1 MSLELMYITNDTQVA
16 SIAQEC
22 GVDRVWVD
30 LEYIGKELRQ
40 GGMDTVK
47 SKHSIEDVKALR
59 EILTTSKLQVRVNPI
74 NEGSK
79 AEVEK
84 VIEYGADVIM
94 LPYFK
99 TRGEVE
105 TFIKLV
111 NGRAKVNLLFETA
124 EAVENIDD
132 ILSLDGIDEVH
143 IGLNDLHLC
152 YGMKFMFELL
162 ANGTVDLFCE
172 KFKKAGVRYGFG
184 GIAKLGTGLVP
195 AEIIIAE
202 HYRVSSSAA
211 ILSRTFCN
219 VDHCDM
225 EQIKAIFKNDL
236 NVLREYEKSLL
247 EKDVDFFESNHKL
260 LQKKVSQIIGG

>member
-1 MSLELMYITNDTQVA
+1 MSLELMYITNDMKVA

-22 GVDRVWVD
+22 GVDRVWID
-30 LEYIGKELRQ
+30 LEYIGKEIRQ

-47 SKHSIEDVKALR
+47 SKHSIEDVKKLR

-79 AEVEK
+79 AEIEK

-99 TRGEVE
+99 TVKEVE

-111 NGRAKVNLLFETA
+111 DGRAKVNLLFETA
-124 EAVENIDD
+124 QAVENIDD
-132 ILSLDGIDEVH
+132 ILSLGGIDEVH

-162 ANGTVDLFCE
+162 ADGTVDALCE
-172 KFKKAGVRYGFG
+172 KFKKAGVKYGFG
-184 GIAKLGTGLVP
+184 GIAKLGTGLIP
-195 AEIIIAE
+195 AQIVIAE
-202 HYRVSSSAA
+202 HYRVGSSAA

-219 VDHCDM
+219 VDNCDM
-225 EQIKAIFKNDL
+225 DKVKDIFKNDL
-236 NVLREYEKSLL
+236 NALREYEKSLL
-247 EKDVDFFESNHKL
+247 QKNTEFFDSNRKL
-260 LQKKVSQIIGG
+260 LKEKVSQIVGR